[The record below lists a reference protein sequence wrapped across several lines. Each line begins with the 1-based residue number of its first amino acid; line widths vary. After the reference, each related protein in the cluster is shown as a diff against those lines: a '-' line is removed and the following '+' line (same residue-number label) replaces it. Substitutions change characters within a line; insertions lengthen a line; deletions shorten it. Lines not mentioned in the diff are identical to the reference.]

1 MSRQITDTVFML
13 KPSNFGFNVET
24 AESNSFQSKD
34 GAEETDRIKEAAIQ
48 EFDAMVEVLKR
59 NGIDVI
65 VFDDTEVP
73 KKPDAVFPNNWISM
87 HDNGLLV
94 TYPMFAKTRRAERR
108 DDIVDELTNRYKYE
122 RRITF
127 DFYEEEKE
135 PVFLEGTGSLIL
147 DRINKICYACVS
159 PRTHVFLIEKF
170 CLLLGYSKE
179 VFFAR
184 DQAGEEI
191 YHTNV
196 MMAMG
201 EDFVVICLDSITDI
215 DERKSVVTRL
225 ESTGKRIFEITMD
238 QMNSFAGNMLQVSSK
253 EGEANLI
260 LSQAAYDSLETEQK
274 KELHSLSK
282 LLVIP
287 IPTIEKYGGGSVRCM
302 IAEVFYDNN
311 AQ

>member
-1 MSRQITDTVFML
+1 MIR
-13 KPSNFGFNVET
+13 PSNFGFNPET
-24 AESNSFQSKD
+24 AENNSFQSKE
-34 GAEETDRIKEAAIQ
+34 GAEETEKIKQLAIK
-48 EFDAMVEVLKR
+48 EFDAMVEVMRR
-59 NGIDVI
+59 NEIDVI
-65 VFDDTEVP
+65 VFDDTDTP
-73 KKPDAVFPNNWISM
+73 LKPDAVFPNNWITCHENS
-87 HDNGLLV
+87 HIV
-94 TYPMFAKTRRAERR
+94 TYPMFAKTRRHERR
-108 DDIVDELTNRYKYE
+108 EDIVEQLTEKYNYE

-147 DRINKICYACVS
+147 DRVNKICYACVS

-184 DQAGEEI
+184 DAAGEEI

-201 EDFVVICLDSITDI
+201 KDFVVICLDSITDE
-215 DERKSVVTRL
+215 DERRSVVKRL
-225 ESTGKRIFEITMD
+225 ESTGKKIFDITMD
-238 QMNSFAGNMLQVSSK
+238 QMNSFAGNMLQVASK
-253 EGEANLI
+253 EGEPNLI
-260 LSQAAYDSLETEQK
+260 LSQAAYDSLEAEQK

-302 IAEVFYDNN
+302 IAEVFYPSV
-311 AQ
+311 